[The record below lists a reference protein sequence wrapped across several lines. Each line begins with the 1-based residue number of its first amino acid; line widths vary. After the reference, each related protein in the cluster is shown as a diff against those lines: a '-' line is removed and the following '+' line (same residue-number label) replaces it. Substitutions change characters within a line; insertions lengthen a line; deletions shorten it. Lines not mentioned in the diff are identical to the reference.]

1 MAFLCDIYKLY
12 WSYKTACE
20 QGHRMIFYNLNK
32 IEKHHQ
38 IILNL
43 YMDSYENWFSLIGR
57 WLFDAFNILFF
68 YGSILPTLR
77 LYFMELHVDRWTIKG
92 EISLT
97 EDQVM

>member
-1 MAFLCDIYKLY
+1 MY

-43 YMDSYENWFSLIGR
+43 YMDSYENWFSLFG
-57 WLFDAFNILFF
+57 
-68 YGSILPTLR
+68 
-77 LYFMELHVDRWTIKG
+77 VD
-92 EISLT
+92 SLT
-97 EDQVM
+97 LSIYCSFMDQFYLLNVFTLWSYM